1 MQTGGVAAAH
11 SREPPEPRRHLER
24 QDATPRLP
32 PRLRDASALLS
43 DTLIPEPAAVSTLGT
58 PRTSCVGRG
67 AALRTVLPALHALPL
82 RRVHVVRL

>member
-32 PRLRDASALLS
+32 LRLRDASALLS

-67 AALRTVLPALHALPL
+67 GVRPSALCSLPCAPS
-82 RRVHVVRL
+82 R